1 MICTRIN
8 NDIWDF
14 LISQISQCGLD
25 ANLNLICHSHFLLF
39 LPVACVSVVI
49 IGNLRNFFLCNLIF
63 WNVQEII
70 THTAQNAPDLIFV
83 ADNYN
88 LLQSVYFRNTLTVS
102 VDTNKWA
109 QKTCCLSSGQSYDFN
124 IVKRFILAF
133 RKRKKKYPVMD
144 DKCTNTSE
152 SSWWHRI
159 SCFHM
164 IQACAVKYLYGNL
177 YR

>member
-1 MICTRIN
+1 MSFPLPPVSSCCVCV
-8 NDIWDF
+8 
-14 LISQISQCGLD
+14 CGHNREPEKL
-25 ANLNLICHSHFLLF
+25 
-39 LPVACVSVVI
+39 
-49 IGNLRNFFLCNLIF
+49 FFLCNLIF

-133 RKRKKKYPVMD
+133 RKRKKKNPVMN

-177 YR
+177 YQ